1 MARPVPGGPPPAP
14 AIQRLTIRYAK
25 RGRMRFAS
33 HRDVARAIER
43 GVRKAGVPVA
53 YSAGFSPHPRISYS
67 GGAPT
72 GSASEAEYLEISLTR
87 RWEPAHLGRLLDA
100 ALPDGI
106 DVVDVVE
113 VDARSAGLRLAA
125 SLWEVLLPGVTAD
138 MMRSARDAFLAA
150 PTAVVERLTSK
161 GKRQLDARAAV
172 VSLEVDRHVG
182 TDQGVGCA
190 ILRMVV
196 RQMTPAVRPDDVLTA
211 LGQFMVLAPA
221 SPPLVTR
228 LWQGPLDSTAADQ
241 SDAVGA
247 LEVHA
252 VEAHAAE
259 AQTVMAAQT
268 GTYGVTGT
276 AVPHS
281 AASDSAASD
290 SAASDSAASDSA
302 ASDSAAPQEAR
313 RLGAVPSTAV
323 SRESVPHIPMPQAP
337 SPAITSARPA
347 AGSAGTQGLAGNQ
360 ATRLEAGSAEPAPV
374 VKARAN
380 EQLSRGERA
389 DLDDLR
395 AREPNG
401 RDCPNARNRATE
413 PTARSQ

>member
-1 MARPVPGGPPPAP
+1 MPGAQRSRVPPAP
-14 AIQRLTIRYAK
+14 ATPDPARVLPITARVIVRYAK

-290 SAASDSAASDSA
+290 SAASDSAA
-302 ASDSAAPQEAR
+302 PQEAR

-413 PTARSQ
+413 STAGTK